1 MRIAARKTT
10 KTSGL
15 RRERLLSDRTRSP
28 ALRSVFP
35 QIGQLRIELTFRDE
49 ASAHTPSPQQ
59 HTLYPSAPAFFR
71 FACPCADC
79 DGDFDLTPAVVS
91 LVEARNGRRP
101 PEGSTGGQL
110 SCQGVRLREMGGQR
124 PCSMQ
129 LSFRLSV
136 AASVAK
142 AVGA

>member
-28 ALRSVFP
+28 ALRTVFP
-35 QIGQLRIELTFRDE
+35 QIGQLRIELTFSDD
-49 ASAHTPSPQQ
+49 ASAHTHSPQQ

-79 DGDFDLTPAVVS
+79 DGDFDLTQAVAS
-91 LVEARNGRRP
+91 LVEARNGRRID
-101 PEGSTGGQL
+101 GSAEGQL

-129 LSFRLSV
+129 LSFRLIS
-136 AASVAK
+136 AAGVPK